1 MSPPPNSSSSD
12 WLQVGYIARAH
23 GLRGELGV
31 RTFDSASTAL
41 GEVDRVQ
48 LTTKTGVV
56 SLFALETLRDG
67 PKGDLLMTLAG
78 VRSREA
84 ADALVGSTVAVHRAE
99 LEPPDDGEVFQ
110 GDLIGLEAKTPDGRR
125 LGVVSEVWS
134 SGPVPNLV
142 VKDGDAEQMI
152 PFADDFVVK
161 IDLEARTILLRPL
174 EFEEA

>member
-1 MSPPPNSSSSD
+1 MSPSPNASSD

-31 RTFDSASTAL
+31 KTFDPASTAL

-56 SLFALETLRDG
+56 SLFSIETLRDA
-67 PKGDLLMTLAG
+67 PRGDLLMTLEG

-84 ADALVGSTVAVHRAE
+84 ADALVGSTVAVHRDE
-99 LEPPDDGEVFQ
+99 LEPPDEGEVFQ
-110 GDLIGLEAKTPDGRR
+110 GDLIGLEARTPEGRR
-125 LGVVSEVWS
+125 LGVVSEIWS

-142 VKDGDAEQMI
+142 LKDGDAEQMV
-152 PFADDFVVK
+152 PFADDFIVK
-161 IDLEARTILLRPL
+161 IDLEARTIVLRPL